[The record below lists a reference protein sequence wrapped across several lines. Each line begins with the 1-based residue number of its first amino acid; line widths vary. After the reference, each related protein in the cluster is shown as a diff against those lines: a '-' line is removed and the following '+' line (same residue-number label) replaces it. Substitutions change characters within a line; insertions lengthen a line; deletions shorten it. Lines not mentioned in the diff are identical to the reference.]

1 MPDVCPRYAEGK
13 RSGYM
18 DMEMGAE
25 TAAAMVEAS
34 AERGSRA
41 GGMEGGTAWKA

>member
-1 MPDVCPRYAEGK
+1 
-13 RSGYM
+13 M

-25 TAAAMVEAS
+25 TAAAMVEAP
-34 AERGSRA
+34 ADQGSRV

>member
-25 TAAAMVEAS
+25 TAAAMAEAP
-34 AERGSRA
+34 ADQGSPV
-41 GGMEGGTAWKA
+41 GGMKGGAAWKA